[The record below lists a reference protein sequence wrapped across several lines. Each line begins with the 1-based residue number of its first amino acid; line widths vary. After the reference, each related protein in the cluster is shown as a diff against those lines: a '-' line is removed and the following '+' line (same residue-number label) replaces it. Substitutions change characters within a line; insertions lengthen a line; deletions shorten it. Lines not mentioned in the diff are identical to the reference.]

1 MSDEN
6 KTDAWQWIQTR
17 GLWLGVPLLLGIL
30 LAAFI
35 PRPVVG
41 VIYLS
46 DAIYAYTARDLN
58 AQLKYASE
66 SPNIRAVVLVLDSPG
81 GTVADTEAVYLE
93 LLKLRQTKPVVVSI
107 NTLAASGAYY
117 LTAGADYAFAKPTSS
132 VGNIGVIGYLP
143 SEPGLL
149 EETIS
154 TGPYKLWGF
163 PRDTYIRQI
172 EMIKQGFWA
181 AVQAGRG
188 DRLAADQDTV
198 LSGQIWPGIEALR
211 MGLVDE
217 LGGESDAIRHAAEMA
232 HISNYE
238 ILNLSTVVSAAP
250 AEYSFF
256 MPAEQSGQLPY
267 PRNAGVY
274 LLYIPPTQLELP

>member
-1 MSDEN
+1 MNDEN
-6 KTDAWQWIQTR
+6 KTDAWQFIKTK
-17 GLWLGVPLLLGIL
+17 GLWLGLPLLLGIL

-46 DAIYAYTARDLN
+46 DAIYNYTARDLN

-66 SPNIRAVVLVLDSPG
+66 SPNVRAVVLVLDSPG

-93 LLKLRQTKPVVVSI
+93 LLKVRQSKPVVVSI
-107 NTLAASGAYY
+107 NTMAASGAYY
-117 LTAGADYAFAKPTSS
+117 LTVGADYAFAKPTSS

-172 EMIKQGFWA
+172 EMIKHGFWS
-181 AVQAGRG
+181 AVQSGRG
-188 DRLAADQDTV
+188 ERLLADKNVV

-211 MGLVDE
+211 LGLVDA
-217 LGGESDAIRHAAEMA
+217 LGGESDAIQHAASMA

-238 ILNLSTVVSAAP
+238 VINLASVVAPSAAP
-250 AEYSFF
+250 YPFF
-256 MPAEQSGQLPY
+256 MQTEQALNLPY
-267 PRNAGVY
+267 PREAGIY
-274 LLYIPPTQLELP
+274 LLYIPPTQLEMP